1 MLDKYSMPQRQYA
14 KSGGQFHVMAK
25 PSGSTCNL
33 DCKYCFYLSKETLPK
48 GPGTGEMSDDTL
60 ELFIRQYIEGTT
72 GPQVVFSWQG
82 GEPTLRGIDFYRRV
96 VALQK
101 KYEKS
106 GQRIENDLQTN
117 GVLLNEDWAKFLK
130 EHCFLVGLS
139 IDGPRALH
147 DRFRVNKG
155 GAPTFDK
162 VMAGA
167 NLLRKF
173 GVPFNT
179 LTCVHR
185 HNASRPLDVYRFLRK
200 ELDST
205 YIQFIP
211 IVQLKTFETTAPQ
224 KWDESEL
231 PIVGSPEA
239 RPDHPNSVVTDWSVD
254 PEEYG
259 YFLSRVFD
267 EWRRMDLGKVLVN
280 HFETL
285 VAQHMGLPSQ
295 LCIYNEFC
303 GKGVAVEHD
312 GSVYS
317 CDHYV
322 YPEYRLGTI
331 QEKPLAEMVFA
342 PEQVKFGYAKSETL
356 PRYCRECSYLKD
368 CWGECPK
375 NRLIRTPDG
384 EPGLN
389 YLCAG
394 LKKFYKHALPEVE
407 KIANEIHRQQK
418 PHIPNAHGSWNS
430 SSNVFIDNNA
440 KPPNQ
445 RK

>member
-1 MLDKYSMPQRQYA
+1 MSDRYSIPQKLHA
-14 KSGGQFHVMAK
+14 TSGGRFHVMAK

-60 ELFIRQYIEGTT
+60 ELFTRQYIEGNT

-82 GEPTLRGIDFYRRV
+82 GEPTLRGVGFYRRV

-101 KYEKS
+101 KYAKPN
-106 GQRIENDLQTN
+106 QRIENDLQTN
-117 GVLLNEDWAKFLK
+117 GVLLNEEWAAFLQ
-130 EHCFLVGLS
+130 EHRFLVGLS
-139 IDGPRALH
+139 IDGPREMH
-147 DRFRVNKG
+147 DHFRVNKG

-162 VMAGA
+162 VMAA
-167 NLLRKF
+167 AKLLRKF
-173 GVPFNT
+173 GVRFNT

-185 HNASRPLDVYRFLRK
+185 HNASRPLDVYRFLRN

-211 IVQLKTFETTAPQ
+211 IVQLKEFETTAPQ
-224 KWDESEL
+224 KWDESRL

-239 RPDHPNSVVTDWSVD
+239 RPGHPNSVVTDWSVD

-259 YFLSRVFD
+259 YFLSRIFD
-267 EWRRMDLGKVLVN
+267 EWRRKDLGKVLVN

-295 LCIYNEFC
+295 LCIYSEIC
-303 GKGVAVEHD
+303 GKGVALEHD

-322 YPEYRLGTI
+322 YPEYRLGSL

-342 PEQVKFGYAKSETL
+342 PEQVTFGYAKSESL

-384 EPGLN
+384 EAGLN

-407 KIANEIHRQQK
+407 KIVNDILRQQNSRRPETHTSLK
-418 PHIPNAHGSWNS
+418 VSPHLLVDH
-430 SSNVFIDNNA
+430 
-440 KPPNQ
+440 
-445 RK
+445 

>member
-1 MLDKYSMPQRQYA
+1 
-14 KSGGQFHVMAK
+14 
-25 PSGSTCNL
+25 
-33 DCKYCFYLSKETLPK
+33 
-48 GPGTGEMSDDTL
+48 
-60 ELFIRQYIEGTT
+60 
-72 GPQVVFSWQG
+72 
-82 GEPTLRGIDFYRRV
+82 
-96 VALQK
+96 
-101 KYEKS
+101 
-106 GQRIENDLQTN
+106 
-117 GVLLNEDWAKFLK
+117 
-130 EHCFLVGLS
+130 
-139 IDGPRALH
+139 
-147 DRFRVNKG
+147 VNKG

-162 VMAGA
+162 VMAA
-167 NLLRKF
+167 AKLLCKF
-173 GVPFNT
+173 GVRFNT

-185 HNASRPLDVYRFLRK
+185 HNASRPLDVYRFLRN

-211 IVQLKTFETTAPQ
+211 IVQLKEFETTAPQ
-224 KWDESEL
+224 KWDESRL

-259 YFLSRVFD
+259 YFLSRIFD
-267 EWRRMDLGKVLVN
+267 EWRRKDLGKVLVN

-295 LCIYNEFC
+295 LCIYSEIC
-303 GKGVAVEHD
+303 GKGVALEHD

-322 YPEYRLGTI
+322 YPEYRLGSLR
-331 QEKPLAEMVFA
+331 EKPLAEMVFA

-356 PRYCRECSYLKD
+356 PRYCRDCSYLKD

-407 KIANEIHRQQK
+407 RIANEIRQQQTS
-418 PHIPNAHGSWNS
+418 PGA
-430 SSNVFIDNNA
+430 VV
-440 KPPNQ
+440 
-445 RK
+445 RV

>member
-1 MLDKYSMPQRQYA
+1 MAAA
-14 KSGGQFHVMAK
+14 K
-25 PSGSTCNL
+25 
-33 DCKYCFYLSKETLPK
+33 
-48 GPGTGEMSDDTL
+48 
-60 ELFIRQYIEGTT
+60 
-72 GPQVVFSWQG
+72 
-82 GEPTLRGIDFYRRV
+82 
-96 VALQK
+96 
-101 KYEKS
+101 
-106 GQRIENDLQTN
+106 
-117 GVLLNEDWAKFLK
+117 LL
-130 EHCFLVGLS
+130 C
-139 IDGPRALH
+139 
-147 DRFRVNKG
+147 
-155 GAPTFDK
+155 
-162 VMAGA
+162 
-167 NLLRKF
+167 KF
-173 GVPFNT
+173 GVRFNT

-185 HNASRPLDVYRFLRK
+185 HNASRPLDVYRFLRN

-211 IVQLKTFETTAPQ
+211 IVQLKEFETTAPQ
-224 KWDESEL
+224 KWDESRL

-259 YFLSRVFD
+259 YFLSRIFD
-267 EWRRMDLGKVLVN
+267 EWRRKDLGKVLVN

-295 LCIYNEFC
+295 LCIYSEIC
-303 GKGVAVEHD
+303 GKGVALEHD

-322 YPEYRLGTI
+322 YPEYRLGSLR
-331 QEKPLAEMVFA
+331 EKPLAEMVFA

-356 PRYCRECSYLKD
+356 PRYCRDCSYLKD

-407 KIANEIHRQQK
+407 RIANEIRQQQTS
-418 PHIPNAHGSWNS
+418 PGA
-430 SSNVFIDNNA
+430 VV
-440 KPPNQ
+440 
-445 RK
+445 RV

>member
-1 MLDKYSMPQRQYA
+1 MLDKYSMPQKLHA
-14 KSGGQFHVMAK
+14 KSGGRFHVMAK
-25 PSGSTCNL
+25 AAGSSCNL
-33 DCKYCFYLSKETLPK
+33 DCKYCFYLSKETLPN
-48 GPGTGEMSDDTL
+48 GPGTGRMSEETL
-60 ELFIRQYIEGTT
+60 ELFIRQYIAGTT
-72 GPQVVFSWQG
+72 GPEVVFSWQG
-82 GEPTLRGIDFYRRV
+82 GEPTLRGLDFYRRA

-101 KYEKS
+101 QYARP

-117 GVLLNEDWAKFLK
+117 GVLLNEEWAAFLK
-130 EHCFLVGLS
+130 EHRFLVGLS
-139 IDGPRALH
+139 IDGPRELH

-162 VMAGA
+162 VMSAVT
-167 NLLRKF
+167 LLRKF

-185 HNASRPLDVYRFLRK
+185 LNATRPLDVYRFLRR
-200 ELDST
+200 ELGST

-211 IVQLKTFETTAPQ
+211 IGQLKTFETTAPQ
-224 KWDESEL
+224 EWDESRL
-231 PIVGSPEA
+231 PVVGSPEA
-239 RPDHPNSVVTDWSVD
+239 HPDHPDSVVTDWSVD
-254 PEEYG
+254 PEDYG
-259 YFLSRVFD
+259 RFLSKVFD
-267 EWRRMDLGKVLVN
+267 EWRRKDYGKVLVN

-295 LCIYNEFC
+295 LCIYGEFC
-303 GKGVAVEHD
+303 GKGVALEHD

-322 YPEYRLGTI
+322 YPEYRLGRV
-331 QEKPLAEMVFA
+331 QERSLAQMVFA
-342 PEQVKFGYAKSETL
+342 PEQVKFGYAKSEAL
-356 PRYCRECSYLKD
+356 PRYCRECPYLRD

-394 LKKFYKHALPEVE
+394 LKRFYRHALPEVE
-407 KIANEIHRQQK
+407 RIVSEIRQQQ
-418 PHIPNAHGSWNS
+418 GSRVPKLPLAS
-430 SSNVFIDNNA
+430 RVLTTSG
-440 KPPNQ
+440 
-445 RK
+445 

>member
-1 MLDKYSMPQRQYA
+1 MSDKYSIPQRLHA
-14 KSGGQFHVMAK
+14 TLGGRFHVMAK

-33 DCKYCFYLSKETLPK
+33 DCKYCFYLSKETLPN
-48 GPGTGEMSDDTL
+48 GPGTGQMSDETL

-82 GEPTLRGIDFYRRV
+82 GEPTLRGLDFFRRV

-101 KYEKS
+101 KYAKPN
-106 GQRIENDLQTN
+106 QRIENDLQTN
-117 GVLLNEDWAKFLK
+117 GVLLNEEWAAFLK
-130 EHCFLVGLS
+130 EHRFLVGLS
-139 IDGPRALH
+139 IDGPRELH

-162 VMAGA
+162 VMAA
-167 NLLRKF
+167 AKLLRKF
-173 GVPFNT
+173 GVRFNT

-185 HNASRPLDVYRFLRK
+185 YNASRPLDVYRFLRS

-211 IVQLKTFETTAPQ
+211 IVQLKGFETTAPQ
-224 KWDESEL
+224 TWDKSRL

-267 EWRRMDLGKVLVN
+267 EWRRKDLGKVLVN

-295 LCIYNEFC
+295 ICIYNEFC

-331 QEKPLAEMVFA
+331 REKPLAEMVFSPGA
-342 PEQVKFGYAKSETL
+342 SQVRLRQVRNTAALL
-356 PRYCRECSYLKD
+356 PRVFLSQGLLGRMSEEPLD
-368 CWGECPK
+368 PHAGW
-375 NRLIRTPDG
+375 RTGPQLSLRG
-384 EPGLN
+384 I
-389 YLCAG
+389 
-394 LKKFYKHALPEVE
+394 KKFLQARTARSRPDRGGNSATEETAGRTSARYHKDSGASGLS
-407 KIANEIHRQQK
+407 IAK
-418 PHIPNAHGSWNS
+418 
-430 SSNVFIDNNA
+430 V
-440 KPPNQ
+440 
-445 RK
+445 

>member
-1 MLDKYSMPQRQYA
+1 LGAPRAYAVTMDKYSAPSKLRTTP
-14 KSGGQFHVMAK
+14 GGQFHVMAK
-25 PSGSTCNL
+25 PAGSTCNL
-33 DCKYCFYLSKETLPK
+33 DCKYCFYLSKETLRN
-48 GPGTGEMSDDTL
+48 GPGTGEMCEDTL
-60 ELFIRQYIEGTT
+60 DLFIRQYIEGTT

-82 GEPTLRGIDFYRRV
+82 GEPTLRGLDFYRRV
-96 VALQK
+96 VELQK
-101 KYEKS
+101 KYAKPN
-106 GQRIENDLQTN
+106 QRVENDLQTN
-117 GVLLNEDWAKFLK
+117 GVLLNEEWAQFLK
-130 EHCFLVGLS
+130 EHRFLVGLS
-139 IDGPRALH
+139 IDGPRELH
-147 DRFRVNKG
+147 DQFRVNKG

-162 VMAGA
+162 VMAA
-167 NLLRKF
+167 AKLLRNV

-185 HNASRPLDVYRFLRK
+185 LNASRPLDVYRFLRS
-200 ELDST
+200 ELNST

-211 IVQLKTFETTAPQ
+211 IVQLKEFETTAPQ
-224 KWDESEL
+224 KWDESRL
-231 PIVGSPEA
+231 PIVGSAEA

-254 PEEYG
+254 PEDYG

-267 EWRRMDLGKVLVN
+267 EWRRKDFGKVLVN

-303 GKGVAVEHD
+303 GKGVALEHD

-322 YPEYRLGTI
+322 YPEYRLGSVR
-331 QEKPLAEMVFA
+331 EKPMAEMVFS
-342 PEQVKFGYAKSETL
+342 PEQVKFGYAKSESL
-356 PRYCRECSYLKD
+356 PRYCRECPYLRD

-394 LKKFYKHALPEVE
+394 LKKFYKHAVPQVDQIVAGIRRRTPQGPITETPL
-407 KIANEIHRQQK
+407 R
-418 PHIPNAHGSWNS
+418 
-430 SSNVFIDNNA
+430 
-440 KPPNQ
+440 
-445 RK
+445 